1 MSGTARTNACRWTL
15 VTGFALAI
23 WLVPL
28 LLVLLSRGP
37 RRAPPPAGGGPP
49 LPAQAPGPLILYA
62 AAWPTR
68 QAVDLAEIQG
78 VAAETDNILAPQGI
92 AADLALALRQA
103 GIASETQRLDERFA
117 LAAPL
122 AHRDIV
128 LVYPLRHG
136 APPWPVM
143 RFVDHA
149 LEPALARQDPGLAGL
164 TIHDV
169 AIAEDAAAP
178 AAAQAAL
185 AASLGYYHV
194 AYQAGPALDES
205 LTSIVV
211 YKRLQALAA
220 TMQAQPG
227 TASAA
232 RAPTAAGAAAPAA
245 GSPHE

>member
-1 MSGTARTNACRWTL
+1 MSGAPRRNVLRWAL

-23 WLVPL
+23 WLIPL
-28 LLVLLSRGP
+28 VLVLLTNRGP
-37 RRAPPPAGGGPP
+37 RRALPPADGGPP
-49 LPAQAPGPLILYA
+49 LPAQAPGPLILYT

-78 VAAETDNILAPQGI
+78 MAAETDNILAPQSI
-92 AADLALALRQA
+92 ATDLALALRQA

-149 LEPALARQDPGLAGL
+149 LEPALARLDPGLTGL

-169 AIAEDAAAP
+169 AIAENAAAP

-185 AASLGYYHV
+185 ATALAYYHI
-194 AYQAGPALDES
+194 AYQAGPALDQS
-205 LTSIVV
+205 LTSIAV

-220 TMQAQPG
+220 TMHAQPG
-227 TASAA
+227 SAPP
-232 RAPTAAGAAAPAA
+232 APTTDGAAAPNP
-245 GSPHE
+245 GSRHE

>member
-1 MSGTARTNACRWTL
+1 MSRAARRHLGRWAL
-15 VTGFALAI
+15 VAGFALAI

-28 LLVLLSRGP
+28 LLVLLSSRGP
-37 RRAPPPAGGGPP
+37 RRAQPPAGGGPP

-78 VAAETDNILAPQGI
+78 VAAQTDNILAPQGI

-103 GIASETQRLDERFA
+103 GITSETQRLDEHVE

-122 AHRDIV
+122 TRRDIV

-136 APPWPVM
+136 APPWQVM

-169 AIAEDAAAP
+169 AIAEDATAP
-178 AAAQAAL
+178 AAAQSAL
-185 AASLGYYHV
+185 AASLAYYHV
-194 AYQAGPALDES
+194 AYRAGPGLDES

-220 TMQAQPG
+220 TMRAQPG
-227 TASAA
+227 
-232 RAPTAAGAAAPAA
+232 AAPAA
-245 GSPHE
+245 PAPAVAPGAGSAHA